1 MGREGA
7 GRRKGEKGGRKEK
20 EEYERRG
27 KEEESEIVQS
37 IHEWL
42 LTLAVRWGQ
51 MTQHF

>member
-1 MGREGA
+1 MAGKRKKNIRET
-7 GRRKGEKGGRKEK
+7 
-20 EEYERRG
+20 G

-51 MTQHF
+51 VTQHV